1 VGVGFTGGP
10 AGLVGVGLTEDFFV
24 ELETTE
30 ELLTGGVGLPVGGDG
45 GVGRITELLDELLE
59 EDELLDE
66 LGLGGGVG
74 RPVGG
79 VQVLGLGGR
88 VGLPDGL
95 EKLGSGG
102 KLGSAGKLGRTV
114 G

>member
-1 VGVGFTGGP
+1 
-10 AGLVGVGLTEDFFV
+10 LVGVGLTEDFFV

-30 ELLTGGVGLPVGGDG
+30 ELQTGGVGLPVGGDG
-45 GVGRITELLDELLE
+45 GVGRPTELVGELLDELLE

-79 VQVLGLGGR
+79 VQVLGLGGGL
-88 VGLPDGL
+88 GLPDGL